1 MWALCV
7 PCPSASLPLQHVAIC
22 TTAREWY
29 NDYWQLTFCNLTF
42 WLVRFL
48 NKHGEDFGQKIC
60 LLACA
65 IAKTMNTKGFLC
77 FPTCQSLDEI
87 PPWSHSQENSLVELP
102 CETICVTIV
111 YKRKWNIS
119 WILAYV
125 ILRRWKG
132 NERPRKIEL
141 IPVTLC
147 TSTLYLVKSKL
158 ACFCLRTNKV
168 RWWVFSSWSLLTR
181 TKCISSWRYCPGWS
195 RAWSYDTHKTFD
207 MRSIATKSKVILK
220 KGHTNQA

>member
-7 PCPSASLPLQHVAIC
+7 PCPSALLPLQHVAIC

-29 NDYWQLTFCNLTF
+29 NHYWQLTFCNLTF

-48 NKHGEDFGQKIC
+48 NKQGEDFGQNIC
-60 LLACA
+60 HLACA

-77 FPTCQSLDEI
+77 FSTCESLDEI

-111 YKRKWNIS
+111 YKRKWNI
-119 WILAYV
+119 LY
-125 ILRRWKG
+125 RWKG

-181 TKCISSWRYCPGWS
+181 TKCISSWRYCAGWS
-195 RAWSYDTHKTFD
+195 WEWSYDTHTTFD
-207 MRSIATKSKVILK
+207 MRSKAT
-220 KGHTNQA
+220 

>member
-77 FPTCQSLDEI
+77 FPTCESLDKI

-195 RAWSYDTHKTFD
+195 WEWSYDTHTTFD
-207 MRSIATKSKVILK
+207 MRSKAT
-220 KGHTNQA
+220 

>member
-1 MWALCV
+1 MNSHL
-7 PCPSASLPLQHVAIC
+7 LPLFISFRSSGEKLIKYQANSSCVIMSVIL
-22 TTAREWY
+22 TTTLFQKALLWQGEIWCWSLLALKGLNDVSFLCLVPVRRYHSSMWRFVPREWY

-48 NKHGEDFGQKIC
+48 NKQGEDFGQKIC

-77 FPTCQSLDEI
+77 FPTCESLDEI

-119 WILAYV
+119 RILA
-125 ILRRWKG
+125 
-132 NERPRKIEL
+132 
-141 IPVTLC
+141 
-147 TSTLYLVKSKL
+147 
-158 ACFCLRTNKV
+158 
-168 RWWVFSSWSLLTR
+168 
-181 TKCISSWRYCPGWS
+181 
-195 RAWSYDTHKTFD
+195 
-207 MRSIATKSKVILK
+207 
-220 KGHTNQA
+220 